1 MSRRLDLL
9 VPGLFGP
16 VPVSPDDLPP
26 VPVLTRLLGRADRL
40 PGPGGGALADASAR
54 PGQAAAADPLATLF
68 ALFGIL
74 ASPDR
79 GYPSAPF
86 CRLADGLEMDRGNY
100 LLHADPIHLRPDR
113 DRLVLFAGSRLAV
126 TQEEAEALTAVF
138 NQHFAADGLCLEAP
152 TAASWYLR
160 TQQPPHLVTSPL
172 QVAMGRPVVG
182 LLPRGPDAR
191 AWARILNEAQM
202 LFHHADVNDRRKR
215 AGLPAISGIWPWG
228 GGRLADIQASAD
240 YGGVFATDNLTLGL
254 AQAAGIP
261 TAPLSADPAAL
272 IAAMTSPRATK
283 LVHWHGLWNP
293 VLEADG
299 EAWVEAL
306 VALETWLARLLAG
319 MGADL
324 TLRLLAGD
332 GEAFLYRPHHRYRFW
347 RQPFSLGKR
356 LSQA

>member
-1 MSRRLDLL
+1 MSRQLDLL

-16 VPVSPDDLPP
+16 VPVPADVLPS
-26 VPVLTRLLGRADRL
+26 VPVLTRLLGHADRL
-40 PGPGGGALADASAR
+40 PGPGGAALADPSSG
-54 PGQAAAADPLATLF
+54 PGRAVAADPLATLF
-68 ALFGIL
+68 ALFGIP
-74 ASPDR
+74 ASPNR

-86 CRLADGLEMDRGNY
+86 CRLADGLETDRGDY
-100 LLHADPIHLRPDR
+100 VLHADPVHLRPDR

-126 TQEEAEALTAVF
+126 SPEEAEALTALF
-138 NQHFAADGLCLEAP
+138 NQHFAADGLRLEAP
-152 TAASWYLR
+152 TAGRWYLW
-160 TQQPPHLVTSPL
+160 TQHPPDLVTRPL
-172 QVAMGRPVVG
+172 HAAMGRPVVG

-202 LFHHADVNDRRKR
+202 LFHHADVNHRRER

-228 GGRLADIQASAD
+228 GGRLADVQASAD

-261 TAPLSADPAAL
+261 TALLSADPAAL
-272 IAAMTSPRATK
+272 IAAMTSPSVTN

-299 EAWVEAL
+299 EGWAEGL
-306 VALETWLARLLAG
+306 LALETWLAGLVAG

-324 TLRLLAGD
+324 TLRLFACD
-332 GEAFLYRPHHRYRFW
+332 SDTFLYRPHHRYRFW
-347 RQPFSLGKR
+347 RQPFSLAQR
-356 LSQA
+356 LP